1 MHNTFPS
8 IRGLGQPNKVYLGE
22 LAGLN
27 TVFFSRPSL
36 FAVLLVLF
44 ANTAIAADPV
54 AVDDS
59 PTAIDEGGSIS
70 GTFNV
75 LDNDTDADG
84 DSLTAVLVS
93 SPSNA
98 SSFTLNSDGTFDYT
112 HDSSETTSDTFTYQ
126 ANDGTTSSNVATVT
140 ISITA
145 VNDAPVAV
153 DDSPTAIDEGG
164 SISSTFN
171 VLDNDTDAEGDS
183 LTAVLVSSP
192 SNASSFTL
200 NSDGT
205 FDYTHDGSTTTT
217 DSFTYQAND
226 GTDDSNVVTVT
237 LAITAVNDAP
247 VAVDD
252 SPTAIDEGGSIS
264 GTFNVLTNDTD
275 ADGDSLT
282 AVLDS
287 SPSNASVD
295 EFGVSSFTLN
305 SDGTFSYTHD
315 GSETTTDSFTY
326 LANDGTDDS
335 NVATVTITI
344 TATNDAPVAVD
355 DTPTAIDEGGSI
367 SGTFNV
373 LDNDTD
379 SEGDALTAVLDS
391 SPSNASVDEFGVSS
405 FTLNSDGTFSYTHDG
420 SETTTDSFTYMAN
433 DGVNDSEVAT
443 VTISINGVNDV
454 PEVVTLIGD
463 QSASEDSLFALD
475 ISTNFSDPDGDP
487 LTFSATGLPA
497 SLAITDPDAGVIEGT
512 PLQEEAETNGGI
524 YSVTITA
531 TDDSDEFVSD
541 SFTLTIIQVNDA
553 PAATAQTLVTDEDT
567 PLLVV
572 LTGID
577 EEADPLSFSI
587 VDQPINGSLTG
598 ISPDLTYSPNPDFNG
613 ADSFTFTAND
623 GELTSEAVTISIT
636 INSINDSPIL
646 VGEIEDQ
653 LAVEASLFVLDLSNY
668 FTDVDGDILTYSLT
682 GELPES
688 GTIFFNTETGVL
700 SGTPVLED
708 ARDNDPYIITIVATD
723 EIIGSTDAAETFNLA
738 ISALDRAN
746 VSLTI
751 DVAPDPAMLN
761 DELSWT
767 FNVENT
773 VGPQAASNVALTG
786 AFVGD
791 GLSIS
796 STSSCSIN
804 PGATVSPMVTNFE
817 CTVGSV
823 SVGESV
829 PIILNSTATLVGD
842 ATVFAIAEGLDAVPI
857 DPNIDDNS
865 NHFAVGIAE
874 VFSNGAVQVLGTAG
888 IRAAA
893 AGDLNG
899 DGAPELIS
907 GTSAGQPVQ
916 IWINSGF
923 RDFAAAPIT
932 LSDTGSNEGVA
943 VADFDQDGNL
953 DIVVA
958 NGNGEVDRV
967 WGGDGM
973 GNFSL
978 MANLTSTFANGVAVG
993 DFNNDGK
1000 LDIAIAAEGGNPIFH
1015 GNGNGGFSLQRELSD
1030 ASSQD
1035 VAVADFNNDGRDD
1048 VVFANSGGSSKIYNG
1063 ARNITLSALA
1073 IGDVT
1078 SVAVAE
1084 LGGNSR
1090 PDLVFGR
1097 IPSGIGDAPSN
1108 PVFIYQDGFSSPS
1121 SLLGAAPTFDVH
1133 TGDVNSDGLTDI
1145 VFINSS
1151 GVHQIWNADPNGNF
1165 ELYSEQIVADSSIA
1179 GVLGE
1184 FGYTDIDQPGGVDLA
1199 MGGGFPQLGLGVYLN
1214 DGFGNLGRGDAVP
1227 PVLTLNGNSSVSVP
1241 SGSAYNDEGATAED
1255 NIDGDISGSI
1265 SVTSNVNTQVVGT
1278 YTVTYNVTDFAGNA
1292 AESISRSVNVDPAAG
1307 TGGGGGGMV
1316 DLILLFSL
1324 LMLWCSSNA
1333 RRISMTIF
1341 QRHN

>member
-1 MHNTFPS
+1 M
-8 IRGLGQPNKVYLGE
+8 
-22 LAGLN
+22 
-27 TVFFSRPSL
+27 
-36 FAVLLVLF
+36 
-44 ANTAIAADPV
+44 
-54 AVDDS
+54 
-59 PTAIDEGGSIS
+59 
-70 GTFNV
+70 
-75 LDNDTDADG
+75 LDNDTDDEG
-84 DSLTAVLVS
+84 DALTAVLV
-93 SPSNA
+93 
-98 SSFTLNSDGTFDYT
+98 
-112 HDSSETTSDTFTYQ
+112 
-126 ANDGTTSSNVATVT
+126 
-140 ISITA
+140 
-145 VNDAPVAV
+145 
-153 DDSPTAIDEGG
+153 
-164 SISSTFN
+164 
-171 VLDNDTDAEGDS
+171 
-183 LTAVLVSSP
+183 
-192 SNASSFTL
+192 
-200 NSDGT
+200 
-205 FDYTHDGSTTTT
+205 
-217 DSFTYQAND
+217 
-226 GTDDSNVVTVT
+226 
-237 LAITAVNDAP
+237 
-247 VAVDD
+247 
-252 SPTAIDEGGSIS
+252 
-264 GTFNVLTNDTD
+264 
-275 ADGDSLT
+275 
-282 AVLDS
+282 S

-295 EFGVSSFTLN
+295 EFGVSSF
-305 SDGTFSYTHD
+305 S
-315 GSETTTDSFTY
+315 
-326 LANDGTDDS
+326 
-335 NVATVTITI
+335 
-344 TATNDAPVAVD
+344 
-355 DTPTAIDEGGSI
+355 
-367 SGTFNV
+367 
-373 LDNDTD
+373 
-379 SEGDALTAVLDS
+379 
-391 SPSNASVDEFGVSS
+391 
-405 FTLNSDGTFSYTHDG
+405 LNSDGTFSYTHDG

-433 DGVNDSEVAT
+433 DGVDDSDAAT
-443 VTISINGVNDV
+443 VTIAINAVNDV

-463 QSASEDSLFALD
+463 QSASEDTLFTLD
-475 ISTNFSDPDGDP
+475 ISTNFSDPDGDA

-497 SLAITDPDAGVIEGT
+497 SLAITAGVIEGT
-512 PLQEEAETNGGI
+512 PTQEEAETNGGI

-531 TDDSDEFVSD
+531 TDDSGEFVSD
-541 SFTLTIIQVNDA
+541 SFTLTVIAVNDVPEA
-553 PAATAQTLVTDEDT
+553 EAQALVTDEDT

-577 EEADPLSFSI
+577 EEEDPLSFSI
-587 VDQPINGSLTG
+587 IGLPANGTVSGTA
-598 ISPDLTYSPNPDFNG
+598 PDITYSPNLDFNG
-613 ADSFTFTAND
+613 TDSFTFYVDD
-623 GELTSEAVTISIT
+623 GQYSSPLATISIT

-646 VGEIEDQ
+646 IGEIEDQ
-653 LAVEASLFVLDLSNY
+653 LAVEASLFVLDVTNY

-688 GTIFFNTETGVL
+688 GTILFNTETGVL
-700 SGTPVLED
+700 SGMPILED
-708 ARDNDPYIITIVATD
+708 ARDNDPYIITIAATD
-723 EIIGSTDAAETFNLA
+723 EIIGSTDAVETFNLA

-751 DVAPDPAMLN
+751 DASPDPAMLN

-773 VGPQAASNVALTG
+773 VGPQAAGNVALTG
-786 AFVGD
+786 AFIGD

-823 SVGESV
+823 PVGDSV
-829 PIILNSTATLVGD
+829 PIILTSTATLVGD

-857 DPNIDDNS
+857 DPNLDDNS
-865 NHFAVGIAE
+865 DHFAVGIAE
-874 VFSNGAVQVLGTAG
+874 AFSNGAVQVLGSAG

-893 AGDLNG
+893 AGDING

-916 IWINSGF
+916 IWISSGF

-967 WGGDGM
+967 WSGDGN

-1000 LDIAIAAEGGNPIFH
+1000 VDIAIAAEGGNPIFH

-1035 VAVADFNNDGRDD
+1035 VAVADFDNDGRDD

-1108 PVFIYQDGFSSPS
+1108 PVFIWENGFSSPS
-1121 SLLGAAPTFDVH
+1121 VLLGAAPTFDVD

-1151 GVHQIWNADPNGNF
+1151 GVHQIWNGNSNGGF
-1165 ELYSEQIVADSSIA
+1165 DLHSEQVVADSSIA
-1179 GVLGE
+1179 GVLGD
-1184 FGYTDIDQPGGVDLA
+1184 FGHTDVGNPGGADLA
-1199 MGGGFPQLGLGVYLN
+1199 MGGGFPQVGLGVYLN
-1214 DGFGNLGRGDAVP
+1214 DGYGNVGRGDAVP
-1227 PVLTLNGNSSVSVP
+1227 PVLSLTGNSSVNVP

-1255 NIDGDISGSI
+1255 NIDGDITGSVR
-1265 SVTSNVNTQVVGT
+1265 VTSTVNTQVVGT
-1278 YTVTYNVTDFAGNA
+1278 YTVTYDVTDFAGNA
-1292 AESISRSVNVDPAAG
+1292 AESISRTVNVDPAAG
-1307 TGGGGGGMV
+1307 TGGGGGGMI
-1316 DLILLFSL
+1316 DLYFLFSL
-1324 LMLWCSSNA
+1324 LVLFCSNSA
-1333 RRISMTIF
+1333 RRVSIIILK
-1341 QRHN
+1341 RPN